1 MVKVKK
7 VKTGIIGEN
16 CYIVYD
22 SDTKRAAIID
32 PGEDPDEISNTIDSE
47 NLKPDIVINTHG
59 HYDHIAGDDKIR
71 LRYRIP
77 LAVHK
82 NDAEMLADPQK
93 NGSLIWGISVTVKE
107 PEILLEDN
115 QEIKQSFINFKVLS
129 TPGHS
134 KGSICLLFDSYL
146 FTGDTLFAG
155 TAGRTDLFGGNMEEF
170 LISLEK
176 IKKLDPSTIVYP
188 GHESITTI
196 ANELKHN
203 PFFSNS

>member
-1 MVKVKK
+1 MIKVKK

-22 SDTKRAAIID
+22 SDTKRTAIID
-32 PGEDPDEISNTIDSE
+32 PGEDPDEIINTIDSE
-47 NLKPDIVINTHG
+47 NLKPDIIINTHG

-82 NDAEMLADPQK
+82 DDSEMLADPQK
-93 NGSLIWGISVTVKE
+93 NGSLIWGLSVTVKD

-115 QEIKQSFINFKVLS
+115 QKIKQSFINFKVLS

-155 TAGRTDLFGGNMEEF
+155 TAGRTDLFGGNTEEL

-188 GHESITTI
+188 GHESMTTI
-196 ANELKHN
+196 ANELRHN
-203 PFFSNS
+203 PFLIR